1 MDGELGPTGQRVLV
15 TGGAGFIGSHLAD
28 ALVGD
33 NEVVVLDDFSGGF
46 REQVPDAARVVEGD
60 VRDPDVLDRAM
71 DGVDVVFH
79 EAAVVSVPK
88 TVADPVGSDAVNAT
102 ASLRLLERAREAS
115 ARVVCA
121 SSAAVY
127 GNPED
132 VPVAERHPLR
142 PTSPY
147 GVQKQ
152 SLDAYARIYAD
163 LYDLETVVL
172 RYFNVYGPRAE
183 AGEYGDVVSV
193 FRRQAR
199 AGGPITVEGSGDQTR
214 DFVHVD
220 DVVQANLRAAT
231 AGADAVGEAYNVGSG
246 ESIRIA
252 ALARRVRDLADAD
265 AEITHVDPRP
275 GDIDESL
282 ADVSK
287 ARERLGYEPTVDLDD
302 GLASLV

>member
-1 MDGELGPTGQRVLV
+1 MQGDLGPQGDRILI

-28 ALVGD
+28 ALVSD
-33 NEVVVLDDFSGGF
+33 NDVRVLDDFSGGF
-46 REQVPDAARVVEGD
+46 REQIPDEAEVVEGD
-60 VRDPDVLDRAM
+60 VRDPAVLDRAM
-71 DGVDVVFH
+71 EGVDVVFH

-88 TVADPVGSDAVNAT
+88 TVDDPFSSNDVNVTAT
-102 ASLRLLERAREAS
+102 VRLLERAREES

-121 SSAAVY
+121 SSAAIY

-132 VPVAERHPLR
+132 VPVAETAPLE

-147 GVQKQ
+147 GVQKLT
-152 SLDAYARIYAD
+152 LDHYTRLYHD
-163 LYDLETVVL
+163 LYDLDTVVL

-193 FRRQAR
+193 FLRQGR
-199 AGGPITVEGSGDQTR
+199 AGGPITIEGDGEQTR

-231 AGADAVGEAYNVGSG
+231 TDAVGEAYNVGCGTEITIS
-246 ESIRIA
+246 
-252 ALARRVRDLADAD
+252 ALARKIQGLTGGDAPI
-265 AEITHVDPRP
+265 EHVDPRA

-282 ADVSK
+282 ADISK
-287 ARERLGYEPTVDLDD
+287 ARERLGYEPTLGLDA
-302 GLASLV
+302 GLESIV

>member
-1 MDGELGPTGQRVLV
+1 MQDDLGPRGERILI
-15 TGGAGFIGSHLAD
+15 TGGAGFIGSHLVD
-28 ALVGD
+28 ALVAD
-33 NEVVVLDDFSGGF
+33 NDVCVLDDFSTGF
-46 REQVPDAARVVEGD
+46 RDQVPDEADVVEGD
-60 VRDPDVLDRAM
+60 VRDPAVLDEAM

-88 TVADPVGSDAVNAT
+88 TVDDPLASNDVNVTAT
-102 ASLRLLERAREAS
+102 VRLLERAREES
-115 ARVVCA
+115 ARVVSA
-121 SSAAVY
+121 SSAAIY
-127 GNPED
+127 GNPD
-132 VPVAERHPLR
+132 AVPVSETHPLE

-147 GVQKQ
+147 GIQKLT
-152 SLDAYARIYAD
+152 LDHYTRLYHD
-163 LYDLETVVL
+163 LYGLDTVVL

-193 FRRQAR
+193 FLRQGR
-199 AGGPITVEGSGDQTR
+199 AGGPITVEGTGEQTR

-231 AGADAVGEAYNVGSG
+231 TDAVGEAYNVGSG
-246 ESIRIA
+246 SEITIG
-252 ALARRVRDLADAD
+252 ALARTVQGLTGGDATI
-265 AEITHVDPRP
+265 EHVDPRP

-302 GLASLV
+302 GLDSVV

>member
-1 MDGELGPTGQRVLV
+1 MQDDIGPRRDRILI

-28 ALVGD
+28 ALVAD
-33 NEVVVLDDFSGGF
+33 NDVRVLDDFSAGF
-46 REQVPDAARVVEGD
+46 RDQVPDEADVVEGD
-60 VRDPDVLDRAM
+60 VGDPAVLDEAM

-88 TVADPVGSDAVNAT
+88 TVDDPLASNDVNVTAT
-102 ASLRLLERAREAS
+102 VRLLERAREES
-115 ARVVCA
+115 ARVVSA
-121 SSAAVY
+121 SSAAIY
-127 GNPED
+127 GNPD
-132 VPVAERHPLR
+132 AVPVSETHPLE

-147 GVQKQ
+147 GIQKLT
-152 SLDAYARIYAD
+152 LDHYTRLYHD
-163 LYDLETVVL
+163 LYGLDTVVL

-193 FRRQAR
+193 FLRQGR
-199 AGGPITVEGSGDQTR
+199 AGGPITVEGTGEQTR

-231 AGADAVGEAYNVGSG
+231 TDAVGEAYNVGSG
-246 ESIRIA
+246 SQITIG
-252 ALARRVRDLADAD
+252 ALARKVQGLTGDDAAID
-265 AEITHVDPRP
+265 YVDPRP

-287 ARERLGYEPTVDLDD
+287 ARERLGYEPTTTLDE
-302 GLASLV
+302 GLESVV